1 MTKFQNTS
9 HASLFHDLKPPP
21 ENDSVSDSITTHP
34 SAMFYVKGRGSGL
47 SPDDHF
53 MTVLNMCSATMC
65 NFYEPMRHFII
76 ESLAARNRAQS
87 PILSNVQEIVLCNV
101 TIRDTGFLSMF
112 SSQEHLVANAP
123 THVRFATSKVPAGL
137 FVTEQ
142 MPTEI
147 VLPLIV
153 LPLVLSGPELSFKLP
168 DNIITKSLPKDPPFY
183 SGRQHSA
190 FFPCDEK
197 NFKVTVTLLKTKE
210 EGQSF
215 SEIQTLQFGS
225 SSSRIQT

>member
-1 MTKFQNTS
+1 MLCSSAQPACKF
-9 HASLFHDLKPPP
+9 
-21 ENDSVSDSITTHP
+21 I
-34 SAMFYVKGRGSGL
+34 
-47 SPDDHF
+47 
-53 MTVLNMCSATMC
+53 
-65 NFYEPMRHFII
+65 
-76 ESLAARNRAQS
+76 
-87 PILSNVQEIVLCNV
+87 
-101 TIRDTGFLSMF
+101 GFLN
-112 SSQEHLVANAP
+112 QI
-123 THVRFATSKVPAGL
+123 TSETCADAAL
-137 FVTEQ
+137 A
-142 MPTEI
+142 
-147 VLPLIV
+147 
-153 LPLVLSGPELSFKLP
+153 